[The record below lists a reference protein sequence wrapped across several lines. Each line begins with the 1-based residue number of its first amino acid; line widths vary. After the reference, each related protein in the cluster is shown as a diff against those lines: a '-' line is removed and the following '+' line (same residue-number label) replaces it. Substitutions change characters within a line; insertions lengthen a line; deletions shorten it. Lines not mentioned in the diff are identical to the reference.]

1 MEFAVNIMTRG
12 IGRDAKGIRTIAGRA
27 EELGYGALTINDHIV
42 VPARIDS
49 KYPYT
54 PSGEWAGSVTGE
66 CMDIL
71 NVLAFLA
78 AATTKPK
85 LITSVMVVPH
95 RQAVQAA
102 KQLATIDQL
111 SGGRL
116 VVGCGAGWM
125 HEEFEALNLPPFAER
140 GKVTDEYIAAFKEL
154 WTQPLPSFQGKYVRF
169 KDVRFE
175 PKPLQKPHPPL
186 WIGGESGP
194 AIDRAARLGDG
205 WYPVGMN
212 PQRPLDTAE
221 RFAAALVDLRAAAG
235 KYKRD
240 PATIGLALAALWPIS
255 KEPVMGDAGRRLFT
269 GPASAI
275 LDDVGA
281 FRRLGVGHVVL
292 NLAAPEMTESLDR
305 MAWFAADVM
314 ARAKN

>member
-1 MEFAVNIMTRG
+1 MEFGVNIMTRG
-12 IGRDAKGIRTIAGRA
+12 IGGNAEGILTLARRA
-27 EELGYGALTINDHIV
+27 EALGYGALTINDHIV
-42 VPARIDS
+42 VPNKIGS

-54 PSGEWAGSVTGE
+54 PTGEWAGAVTGE

-78 AATTKPK
+78 AATSKAK

-125 HEEFEALNLPPFAER
+125 AEEFAALNLPAFAER

-154 WTQPLPSFQGKYVRF
+154 WTKPAPSFNGKYVRF
-169 KDVRFE
+169 ADVRFE
-175 PKPLQKPHPPL
+175 PKPLQKPHPPI
-186 WIGGESGP
+186 WIGGESEP
-194 AIDRAARLGDG
+194 AIDRAVRLGDA

-212 PQRPLDTAE
+212 PRRPLDTVS
-221 RFAAALVDLRAAAG
+221 RFQGGVADLKAAAEKQG
-235 KYKRD
+235 RD
-240 PATIGLALAALWPIS
+240 PASIGLAFAALWLIS
-255 KEPVMGDAGRRLFT
+255 KEPIMSDAGRRLFT

-275 LDDVGA
+275 LEDVGA

-292 NLAAPEMTESLDR
+292 NFAGASLAETLDR
-305 MAWFAADVM
+305 MAWFASDVM
-314 ARAKN
+314 ARARN